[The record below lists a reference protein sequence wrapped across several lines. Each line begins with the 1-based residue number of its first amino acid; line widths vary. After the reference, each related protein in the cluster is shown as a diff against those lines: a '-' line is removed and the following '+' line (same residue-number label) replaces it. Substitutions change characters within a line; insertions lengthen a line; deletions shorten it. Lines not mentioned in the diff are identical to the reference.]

1 MLIELSKEAHK
12 IADAGFKNIQLL
24 FIQILISERMMM
36 MYMVPARD
44 EIDIVPQRK
53 HSNDKKICYWLNH
66 KRKKLFVALLTFF
79 LCLGLK

>member
-36 MYMVPARD
+36 YMVPARD
-44 EIDIVPQRK
+44 EINIVPQ
-53 HSNDKKICYWLNH
+53 LNH
-66 KRKKLFVALLTFF
+66 TVMTKKSAIGSIKSEKNYLWNF
-79 LCLGLK
+79 